1 MQLCINAIKLLPT
14 YFSVLAEIHTLLLK
28 LKLLLDLAFKNSYKT
43 KKKTFLNANKADV
56 MEIL

>member
-43 KKKTFLNANKADV
+43 KKKHF
-56 MEIL
+56 